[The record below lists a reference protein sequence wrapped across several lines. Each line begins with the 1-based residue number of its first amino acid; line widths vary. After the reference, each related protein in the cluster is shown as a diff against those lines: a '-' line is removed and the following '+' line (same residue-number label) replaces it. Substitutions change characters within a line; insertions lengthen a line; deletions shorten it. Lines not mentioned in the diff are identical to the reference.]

1 MSSDANFEP
10 EVDVS
15 GTTPPVALTANQSL
29 ARVFMAEGNGRYTV
43 ILPDSSAALAL
54 KSGATDGTK
63 PEKPEKGGRKG
74 AAKNARGGGKTR
86 GGKASRGTAPAFTGM
101 GRMGCNGFGRCNGS
115 CLDRGGKTCNG
126 GVRAG
131 PASGTGAD
139 TETPTS
145 ATTPTPTP
153 TPEEPPKKNRVL
165 VDLHSA
171 FHHTIRVSRHSIV
184 VVDLAKAPESLK
196 RGSRVVGTIINVVRN
211 PEVWCKAA
219 YWPYAQ
225 FEAPTKTEDTIVGQL
240 PPSDSEDEEDEQ

>member
-15 GTTPPVALTANQSL
+15 GTTPPASLTATQSL

-63 PEKPEKGGRKG
+63 PEKPEKGGKG
-74 AAKNARGGGKTR
+74 GKNARGGGKTR
-86 GGKASRGTAPAFTGM
+86 GGKASRGALTFTGM

-126 GVRAG
+126 GIR
-131 PASGTGAD
+131 SG
-139 TETPTS
+139 S
-145 ATTPTPTP
+145 ATGTDTDAKATSTTP

-171 FHHTIRVSRHSIV
+171 FHNTIRVSRHSV
-184 VVDLAKAPESLK
+184 VLVDLAKAPESLK
-196 RGSRVVGTIINVVRN
+196 KGSRVVGTIINVVRN
-211 PEVWCKAA
+211 PEEWCKAD
-219 YWPYAQ
+219 YWPYAPV
-225 FEAPTKTEDTIVGQL
+225 EAPTKTENTIVGQL
-240 PPSDSEDEEDEQ
+240 PPSDSEDEEEQ

>member
-1 MSSDANFEP
+1 MSSDPNFEP
-10 EVDVS
+10 EVDID
-15 GTTPPVALTANQSL
+15 GTTPPAALTATQSL

-63 PEKPEKGGRKG
+63 PEKPEKSSGKGGKGGKGGR
-74 AAKNARGGGKTR
+74 NARGGGK
-86 GGKASRGTAPAFTGM
+86 GGPAAFTGL

-126 GVRAG
+126 GVRG
-131 PASGTGAD
+131 GNTAS
-139 TETPTS
+139 ETT
-145 ATTPTPTP
+145 ATAT

-171 FHHTIRVSRHSIV
+171 FHNTVRVSRHSIV

-196 RGSRVVGTIINVVRN
+196 WGSRVVGTIINVVRD
-211 PEVWCKAA
+211 PEAWSKAD
-219 YWPYAQ
+219 YWPYPPVA
-225 FEAPTKTEDTIVGQL
+225 AIAKTEDTIVGQL
-240 PPSDSEDEEDEQ
+240 PPTSDSEDEQ